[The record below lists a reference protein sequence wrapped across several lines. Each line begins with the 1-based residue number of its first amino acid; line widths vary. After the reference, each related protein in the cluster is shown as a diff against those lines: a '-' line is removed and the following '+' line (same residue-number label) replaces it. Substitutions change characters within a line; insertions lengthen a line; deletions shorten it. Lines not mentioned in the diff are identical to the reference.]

1 MGVVMGQ
8 KVVRPKPDRPYRLLR
23 LCPVQPTDSELASL
37 STLETKAVSCNAVV
51 PVPPEWI
58 ELTCHSYH
66 TQLCVTAWC
75 LRAAHNMLASMRG
88 QPRILTTNLTL
99 LPSELTSAE
108 NLLMLQSQQRMFAPD
123 LARLKANPP
132 QPLRHTSVLLPLT
145 PFLGKEGLLQVGG
158 QLSNTTLSPSQRH
171 PIMLS
176 GRDPLAKMLFE
187 YDHLK
192 LSHCGPT
199 LLLAHEGARL
209 HVLGARRLAR
219 DVCKSCVPCRKA
231 AARVETQ
238 LMGQL
243 PSTRVTPSPPFSI
256 TGIDYAGPFVLKKGH
271 TRKPVLV
278 KAYLALFV
286 CLSTKAVHLEIV
298 SDLTTEA
305 FIATLKRFV
314 SRRGLPKEIH
324 TDNGTNFQG
333 ARNDLSS
340 LYAFLSDAK
349 TTSTT
354 SAYLLQ
360 HRITWRCIPERAPH
374 FGGLW
379 EAAVKSAK
387 FHLKRVIGTQKLD
400 YEEFSTV
407 AAQVESCQNSRP
419 LTSTTSHPEMES
431 PFSPRAIS

>member
-1 MGVVMGQ
+1 
-8 KVVRPKPDRPYRLLR
+8 
-23 LCPVQPTDSELASL
+23 
-37 STLETKAVSCNAVV
+37 
-51 PVPPEWI
+51 
-58 ELTCHSYH
+58 
-66 TQLCVTAWC
+66 
-75 LRAAHNMLASMRG
+75 MLASMRG

-108 NLLMLQSQQRMFAPD
+108 NLITAKNVCSRSGKAESQSTSAPSTHQC
-123 LARLKANPP
+123 LAASN
-132 QPLRHTSVLLPLT
+132 S
-145 PFLGKEGLLQVGG
+145 KEGLLQVGG
-158 QLSNTTLSPSQRH
+158 RLSNTTLLPSQRH
-171 PIMLS
+171 PIILS

-199 LLLAHEGARL
+199 LFLAHEGARL

-219 DVCKSCVPCRKA
+219 YVCKSCVPCRKA

-271 TRKPVLV
+271 TKKPVLV

-324 TDNGTNFQG
+324 TDDGTNFQG
-333 ARNDLSS
+333 ARNDLS
-340 LYAFLSDAK
+340 L
-349 TTSTT
+349 
-354 SAYLLQ
+354 
-360 HRITWRCIPERAPH
+360 
-374 FGGLW
+374 
-379 EAAVKSAK
+379 
-387 FHLKRVIGTQKLD
+387 
-400 YEEFSTV
+400 
-407 AAQVESCQNSRP
+407 SCQTPRQPP
-419 LTSTTSHPEMES
+419 LSVRTSSSIGS
-431 PFSPRAIS
+431 PGAASQNALPISEASGKQQ